1 MSDKDKS
8 GRKVPNSTNY
18 FPKFRFPEFSEDW
31 ETLKLNEFATI
42 NPKSDELPREFI
54 YIDLESVVNGILI
67 KENKIRRI
75 DAPSRAQR
83 FLQNNDVLF
92 QTVRPY
98 QKNNYFFNRKGFY
111 VASTGYAHL
120 RTTQN
125 SAFLFQFL
133 HNQNF
138 VDKVIEKCT
147 GTSYPAI
154 NSTDL
159 GKIKIHFP
167 TIKEQNKIARFLGL
181 FDARIQTQKK
191 TINQLNSQ
199 IEILVNLFMEEKLKL
214 KGSYEKWKTFKLAEI
229 GETFNG
235 LTGKSKEDFGS
246 GKRYI
251 QYKQIFDS
259 RTIDINECGF
269 VEIDENENQ
278 SKVKFGD
285 AFFTVSS
292 ETANEIGMS
301 SVLLQEVD
309 DTYMNSFC
317 FGFRTFSHTALNPK
331 FASFLFRSKVFRN
344 TIVKLAQ
351 GSTRYNMSKNEFL
364 KLKINLPTES
374 EQIKIS
380 NILASLSEK
389 LETEKRILALL
400 EQQKKYFLQNLF
412 I

>member
-98 QKNNYFFNRKGFY
+98 QKNNYFFNRKGLY

-191 TINQLNSQ
+191 TIENLQSLKRSLLNKIFKRKNSFYKKT
-199 IEILVNLFMEEKLKL
+199 NWEEKQ
-214 KGSYEKWKTFKLAEI
+214 LAEI
-229 GETFNG
+229 SNEHQEKNLKNHYNEVFSVAKSKGVINQIEHLGRSFSASDVRNYKLIFPGDLVYTKSPTSDFPFGIIKQNRTNRIGVVSPLYCVFAPQNFALGYLLHEYFESSVNTFNYLNPLVQKGAKNTMNINNETFLNG
-235 LTGKSKEDFGS
+235 AELFLPM
-246 GKRYI
+246 
-251 QYKQIFDS
+251 
-259 RTIDINECGF
+259 
-269 VEIDENENQ
+269 DENEQ
-278 SKVKFGD
+278 
-285 AFFTVSS
+285 
-292 ETANEIGMS
+292 NE
-301 SVLLQEVD
+301 LYKL
-309 DTYMNSFC
+309 
-317 FGFRTFSHTALNPK
+317 
-331 FASFLFRSKVFRN
+331 FLS
-344 TIVKLAQ
+344 
-351 GSTRYNMSKNEFL
+351 
-364 KLKINLPTES
+364 INNK
-374 EQIKIS
+374 IKIEFQ
-380 NILASLSEK
+380 ILEK
-389 LETEKRILALL
+389 LH
-400 EQQKKYFLQNLF
+400 QQKKFFLQNLF
-412 I
+412 V

>member
-1 MSDKDKS
+1 M
-8 GRKVPNSTNY
+8 
-18 FPKFRFPEFSEDW
+18 RFPEYQNSW
-31 ETLKLNEFATI
+31 ETLKLRDISEKVNEKNT
-42 NPKSDELPREFI
+42 NN
-54 YIDLESVVNGILI
+54 DLDLVFSNSAVQGIV
-67 KENKIRRI
+67 
-75 DAPSRAQR
+75 
-83 FLQNNDVLF
+83 LQNDYFEKSIANRNNLQGYYIVKPQDFVYNPRISANAEVGAMNINNTFKTGLVSPLY
-92 QTVRPY
+92 TVFRI
-98 QKNNYFFNRKGFY
+98 K
-111 VASTGYAHL
+111 
-120 RTTQN
+120 
-125 SAFLFQFL
+125 SAKITPQFL
-133 HNQNF
+133 EIYFKSKHWHSHMREIANYGARDDRMNIKNDDFYNMDLQVPQN
-138 VDKVIEKCT
+138 DEQ
-147 GTSYPAI
+147 
-154 NSTDL
+154 
-159 GKIKIHFP
+159 IKIISFLS
-167 TIKEQNKIARFLGL
+167 KIIF
-181 FDARIQTQKK
+181 RIETQKK